1 MDCHR
6 STNKHPC
13 LACGLAS
20 PLRRRDRHGAL
31 TTYFALAFAL
41 TTHAQPTAPSP
52 NISPTARAMRHDAA
66 LSDIYFLSDSQ
77 GWAVGDRGVI
87 WHTDDGGKTW
97 SQQPS
102 PVSCHLSAV
111 YFADSKRGWAVGGES
126 QLGRAGSRG
135 VVLRTDDG
143 GAAWAQIPRL
153 VLPRLCGVKFFDR
166 NRGVAFGDGAS
177 FSPSGGFV
185 TRDGGNTWQ
194 PLPADESGNWLA
206 GDFIAP
212 DVGAVAGP
220 AGQLATLTRQKLV
233 HSTLATPS
241 LRSIRSMRLVAP
253 TGGWAVGDGGLLLT
267 TQDLGRSW
275 QTPPTDLPDVIADN
289 FDFHAVAVQGTQLW
303 VAGSPGTQ
311 IFYSPDSGKT
321 WESLA
326 TGQAAPIRALTF
338 IDDRNGWAAGE
349 FGNILATHDG
359 GRSWQLQ
366 RTGGQRAALFA
377 VFAGPTDVPFE
388 LLADAGAADGY
399 ITAVDILYNSA
410 TASGETASAVG
421 QRSREAMLLAG
432 ASSAETSWRFPVPAD
447 DLALSPADLI
457 QAINRENDG
466 RALVQLESHLVR
478 ELRTLRP
485 DVVVT
490 HHGQLE
496 TSEPMAALAEQ
507 LVMRAVAAAADP
519 AQHPELSADI
529 GLAPWQVKKVYG
541 VLPPGARGDEM
552 FAAGRFS
559 PWLGAALSDFV
570 SPARALL
577 LAARTTP
584 PDTYELKLL
593 ASTVTD
599 SANARGLFAGISL
612 APGSDARRPQADLPV
627 QDLEALRRLATR
639 RRHLQEL
646 MERSEGSAAWAG
658 QVSNMIDGLNPEDAG
673 QLLVQLADG
682 YRNSGRLDLAADTYF
697 LFARQYPDHPL
708 TDHALLWLVQFY
720 SSSETAQRLHRS
732 LGEPASAGGAK
743 RAAPLEPNPI
753 QQASATVSIP
763 QNAQPA
769 GGLARDDRLRR
780 ATQLADYLKTA
791 RPALYAE
798 PTVRFA
804 ETTAQR
810 ELGFANPAQR
820 YFITLRDL
828 PESDPWRQ
836 CAATEEWLAQPTE
849 QPPLKKLATCRTF
862 VEPPTLDGDLDELL
876 WSKADRL
883 RLRPEPAEGRHTDK
897 MGERAA
903 APGGEV
909 QLARDNEF
917 LYIAVRCPKQEG
929 VDYHTDDS
937 PRPRDADLTA
947 HDRVTIRL
955 DTDRDYSTA
964 FELSVDNRGWTRDA
978 CWDDANWNP
987 AWYVAAAGDDTTWT
1001 IEAAIPLAEL
1011 VDKPPAAR
1019 AVWAVSARRTIPRV
1033 GYQTWSGNA
1042 TSDES
1047 PAQFGLLIFE

>member
-1 MDCHR
+1 MAI
-6 STNKHPC
+6 T
-13 LACGLAS
+13 
-20 PLRRRDRHGAL
+20 L
-31 TTYFALAFAL
+31 TA
-41 TTHAQPTAPSP
+41 TADPVESAATV
-52 NISPTARAMRHDAA
+52 SPTTRAMRHDAA
-66 LSDIYFLSDSQ
+66 LSDIYFLSDLQ

-97 SQQPS
+97 NQQPS
-102 PVSCHLSAV
+102 PVSCHLSTV

-143 GAAWAQIPRL
+143 GGTWTPIPGL
-153 VLPRLCGVKFFDR
+153 VLPRLCGAKFFDR
-166 NRGVAFGDGAS
+166 NRGIAFGGGAS
-177 FSPSGGFV
+177 FSPSGGFI
-185 TRDGGNTWQ
+185 TRDAGNTWQ
-194 PLPADESGNWLA
+194 PLPADQAGNWLA

-212 DVGAVAGP
+212 DIGAVAGP

-233 HSTLATPS
+233 HSALATPS

-267 TQDLGRSW
+267 THDLGRSW
-275 QTPPTDLPDVIADN
+275 QTPPTDLPGVITDN
-289 FDFHAVAVQGTQLW
+289 FDFRAVAVQGTHVWL
-303 VAGSPGTQ
+303 AGSPGTR
-311 IFYSPDSGKT
+311 IFHSPDDGKT

-326 TGQAAPIRALTF
+326 TGRPAAIRALTF
-338 IDDRNGWAAGE
+338 IDDQNGWAAGE
-349 FGNILATHDG
+349 FGNILATRDG

-366 RTGGQRAALFA
+366 RSGGQRAALLA
-377 VFAGPTDVPFE
+377 VFTGPTDVPLE
-388 LLADAGAADGY
+388 LLADSSAADGY
-399 ITAVDILYNSA
+399 IAAVDMLCNSS
-410 TASGETASAVG
+410 TTSGETAAAVG
-421 QRSREAMLLAG
+421 QRSSEAMLLAG
-432 ASSAETSWRFPVPAD
+432 ASSAGTTWRFPLPAA

-466 RALVQLESHLVR
+466 RALEQLESHLVR

-485 DVVVT
+485 EVVVT
-490 HHGQLE
+490 HHGQTE
-496 TSEPMAALAEQ
+496 MSEPMAALAEQ

-519 AQHPELSADI
+519 AQHPELSAGI
-529 GLAPWQVKKVYG
+529 GLTPWQVKKVYG
-541 VLPPGARGDEM
+541 VLSPGARGDEM

-570 SPARALL
+570 SPARTLL
-577 LAARTTP
+577 FTARTTP

-593 ASTVTD
+593 ASTVAD
-599 SANARGLFAGISL
+599 NANARGLFAGISL

-627 QDLEALRRLATR
+627 QDLESLRRLATR

-658 QVSNMIDGLNPEDAG
+658 QVSKMIDGLNPEGAG
-673 QLLVQLADG
+673 QLLVQLGDG

-708 TDHALLWLVQFY
+708 TDRALLWLVQFY
-720 SSSETAQRLHRS
+720 ASSETAQRLH
-732 LGEPASAGGAK
+732 LTNGEPASAGGSK
-743 RAAPLEPNPI
+743 RAAAPEPNPV
-753 QQASATVSIP
+753 QQTSAITPIS
-763 QNAQPA
+763 QNATPA
-769 GGLARDDRLRR
+769 GGLTREDRFRR
-780 ATQLADYLKTA
+780 AAQLADYLKTA

-828 PESDPWRQ
+828 PETDPWRQ
-836 CAATEEWLAQPTE
+836 CAATEEWLAQPAD

-862 VEPPTLDGDLDELL
+862 VEPPTLDGNLDESL

-883 RLRPEPAEGRHTDK
+883 RLSDK
-897 MGERAA
+897 SGERAA

-917 LYIAVRCPKQEG
+917 LYIAIRCPKQEG
-929 VDYHTDDS
+929 VDYHTDDT

-978 CWDDANWNP
+978 CWDDTNWNP
-987 AWYVAAAGDDTTWT
+987 AWYVAAGGDNTTWT

-1033 GYQTWSGNA
+1033 GYQTWSGSA
-1042 TSDES
+1042 TSDDS
-1047 PAQFGLLIFE
+1047 PAKFGMLIFE